1 MRWRAAIVG
10 AVALA
15 GGTLGVPAVP
25 NVEAI
30 RQESSSAGTRGVAEA
45 LIEPEGTLRIA
56 DFGDVLTF
64 DPAHSQATQAGYLYP
79 VYDTL
84 VRQDSSQELVPH
96 LATGWS
102 QPDPTS
108 LRFTLRDDVVFHDGS
123 RFDADT
129 VKANLERAKADP
141 GNPNGPT
148 FAAMTE
154 VIVVDS
160 TTVEVRF
167 SEPAP
172 TFLLEMSMVQ
182 GMMVSSAALESGVD
196 LTRDP
201 HGSGPWTW
209 SRDASQEGV
218 REVYELTSDYWAPE
232 LQGVERIEI
241 SVVPDNLARFAALQT
256 GQVDIVYSGT
266 GNQIDDAG
274 AAGLDVYAL
283 DLEAHWLMITDRDGV
298 LAPPLADDR
307 VRQAIAHAI
316 DRGGYVAAVYEGV
329 GSASGGLV
337 PPAVT
342 NWYDPALV
350 DVPTFDPKL
359 SRQLLADA
367 GYPDGFEM
375 DMPTM
380 PVMQSNVEAIAQML
394 GAVGIDLNLVPLQNG
409 QLGGEMRRGGFPM
422 ALGIAAMF
430 HPHEILARF
439 ASGSS
444 PLNPFHVDDTSAI
457 DDGLSRAAEAE
468 PDEAKAIY
476 SEVVREVIETGIMLP
491 VSFEPVVNFAGPHVT
506 GVFIPLG
513 VRSAYPYG
521 VRVDGS

>member
-1 MRWRAAIVG
+1 MRWRAAFLAV
-10 AVALA
+10 VALA
-15 GGTLGVPAVP
+15 GMAVVATGP
-25 NVEAI
+25 QVAA
-30 RQESSSAGTRGVAEA
+30 ESPT
-45 LIEPEGTLRIA
+45 EPEGTLRIA

-64 DPAHSQATQAGYLYP
+64 DPVLSQATQAGYLYP

-102 QPDPTS
+102 QPDSTS
-108 LRFTLRDDVVFHDGS
+108 IRFTLRDDVVFHDGS
-123 RFDADT
+123 RFDAGT
-129 VKANLERAKADP
+129 VKANLERAKAEP

-148 FAAMTE
+148 FAAMTD
-154 VIVVDS
+154 VIVVDP

-172 TFLLEMSMVQ
+172 TFLIEMSMVQ
-182 GMMVSSAALESGVD
+182 GMMVSSAALEADVD
-196 LTRDP
+196 LTREP

-209 SRDASQEGV
+209 SEDASQEGV
-218 REVYELTSDYWAPE
+218 REVFELTPDYWAPE

-256 GQVDIVYSGT
+256 GQVDMVYSGT
-266 GNQIDDAG
+266 GGQIDEAE

-283 DLEAHWLMITDRDGV
+283 DLESHWLMITDRDGV

-307 VRQAIAHAI
+307 VRQAIAHAV
-316 DRGGYVAAVYEGV
+316 DRVGYVAAVYEGV

-342 NWYDPALV
+342 DWYDPALA
-350 DVPTFDPKL
+350 DVPTFDQEL
-359 SRQLLADA
+359 ARELLADA

-380 PVMQSNVEAIAQML
+380 PVIQTNVEAIAQML
-394 GAVGIDLNLVPLQNG
+394 DEVGIHLNLVPLQNG
-409 QLGGEMRRGGFPM
+409 QLGAEMRRGGFPM
-422 ALGIAAMF
+422 ALGIAAMY
-430 HPHEILARF
+430 HPHDTLARF

-444 PLNPFHVDDTSAI
+444 ALNPFRVADTSAI
-457 DDGLSRAAEAE
+457 DDGLSRAANTE

-476 SEVVREVIETGIMLP
+476 SEVVRNVIDVGIMLP

-506 GVFIPLG
+506 GIFIPLG
-513 VRSAYPYG
+513 VRSAYPYA
-521 VRVDGS
+521 VRVEGA